1 MSQMPREVVCP
12 LLPCDVAGA
21 GKPQKLLEN
30 VVRVQL
36 PLTQQAREQRGH
48 PVPLDFKVFLDLH
61 FFLVGLSLHREV
73 TLEAYLPPVEALH
86 SSLEEVP
93 LGGSS
98 ASRASGEVH
107 G

>member
-1 MSQMPREVVCP
+1 MGGQTGNGEPGGLRFFDDPPGRRLVTWSRMSQMPREVVCP

-36 PLTQQAREQRGH
+36 PLTPQAREQRGH

-61 FFLVGLSLHREV
+61 FFGRSFPSQRSD
-73 TLEAYLPPVEALH
+73 T
-86 SSLEEVP
+86 
-93 LGGSS
+93 
-98 ASRASGEVH
+98 
-107 G
+107 

>member
-36 PLTQQAREQRGH
+36 PLTPQAREQRGH
-48 PVPLDFKVFLDLH
+48 PVPLDFKAFVDLH
-61 FFLVGLSLHREV
+61 FFGRSFPSQRSD
-73 TLEAYLPPVEALH
+73 T
-86 SSLEEVP
+86 
-93 LGGSS
+93 
-98 ASRASGEVH
+98 
-107 G
+107 